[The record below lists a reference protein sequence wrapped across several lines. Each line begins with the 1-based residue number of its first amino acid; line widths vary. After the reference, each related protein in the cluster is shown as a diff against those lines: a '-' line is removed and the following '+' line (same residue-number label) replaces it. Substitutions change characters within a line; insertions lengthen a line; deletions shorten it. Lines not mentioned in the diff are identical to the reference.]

1 MDKIQNIAIIGGGGH
16 SKVVVDIINIINTQ
30 RHINYNIIGYFD
42 DDEKT
47 DLYSDIPY
55 LGELNRIRNRE
66 STIYYIIAI
75 GNIEIR
81 RQIYNQ
87 YNKLHFISLVH
98 PKSIIS
104 QSAKIEEGTVICAG
118 AIVQPDVKIGK
129 CCIINTNSNID
140 HESIICDFVN
150 INPSA
155 TLCGNVLIGK
165 NTIVG
170 ANATIIEKI
179 KIGEYNVIGAGSV
192 IIRDTTDHSKLVGVP
207 GKLLNS

>member
-1 MDKIQNIAIIGGGGH
+1 MGKIQNIVIIGGGGH
-16 SKVVVDIINIINTQ
+16 SKVVVDIINTQ
-30 RHINYNIIGYFD
+30 THSNYNIIGYFD
-42 DDEKT
+42 DDKKK
-47 DLYSDIPY
+47 DLCNIPY
-55 LGELNRIRNRE
+55 LGEIKNIKNCE
-66 STIYYIIAI
+66 SENYHIIAI
-75 GNIEIR
+75 GNIRIR
-81 RQIYNQ
+81 RQIYKQ
-87 YNKLHFISLVH
+87 YNKLRYISLVH
-98 PKSIIS
+98 HKSIVS
-104 QSAKIEEGTVICAG
+104 QDAIIEEGTVICAG
-118 AIVQPDVKIGK
+118 AIVQPKVKIGK

-179 KIGEYNVIGAGSV
+179 KIGKCNIIGAGSV
-192 IIRDTTDHSKLVGVP
+192 IIRDTDGHSKLVGVP

>member
-1 MDKIQNIAIIGGGGH
+1 MEIQNIIIIGGGGH
-16 SKVVVDIINIINTQ
+16 SKVVVDIINTQ
-30 RHINYNIIGYFD
+30 RLIKCKILGYYD
-42 DDEKT
+42 DDKNSN
-47 DLYSDIPY
+47 LYDIKYLGKINKIQNCESDI
-55 LGELNRIRNRE
+55 
-66 STIYYIIAI
+66 YYTIAI
-75 GNIEIR
+75 GDCNIR
-81 RQIYNQ
+81 KNMYKKYNNLR
-87 YNKLHFISLVH
+87 YISLIH

-104 QSAKIEEGTVICAG
+104 QSAIIEEGTIICAG
-118 AIVQPDVKIGK
+118 VIIQPDVKIGK

-165 NTIVG
+165 NTIIG

-192 IIRDTTDHSKLVGVP
+192 IIKNTEDNSKLVGVP

>member
-1 MDKIQNIAIIGGGGH
+1 MDKILNIIIIGGGGH
-16 SKVVVDIINIINTQ
+16 SKVIVDIINIQ
-30 RHINYNIIGYFD
+30 RYTNYNIIGYFD
-42 DDEKT
+42 DNEKT
-47 DLYSDIPY
+47 DLYNVPY
-55 LGELNRIRNRE
+55 LGKIKRIKNCE
-66 STIYYIIAI
+66 SKFYYIIAI
-75 GNIEIR
+75 GDNKIR
-81 RQIYNQ
+81 RRIYEN
-87 YNKLHFISLVH
+87 YNKLHYISLIH

-104 QSAKIEEGTVICAG
+104 QSAIIEEGCVICAG
-118 AIVQPDVKIGK
+118 AIVQSDVKIGK

-179 KIGEYNVIGAGSV
+179 KIGECNIIGAGSV
-192 IIRDTTDHSKLVGVP
+192 IIRDTNDHSKLAGVP
-207 GKLLNS
+207 GKLLNY

>member
-16 SKVVVDIINIINTQ
+16 SKVVVDIINTQ

-42 DDEKT
+42 DNERSN
-47 DLYSDIPY
+47 LYNMPY
-55 LGELNRIRNRE
+55 LGKINKIKNCE
-66 STIYYIIAI
+66 SKIYYVIAI
-75 GNIEIR
+75 GNIGIR
-81 RQIYNQ
+81 RQIYKQ
-87 YNKLHFISLVH
+87 YNKLRYISLIH
-98 PKSIIS
+98 PKSIVS
-104 QSAKIEEGTVICAG
+104 QSAIIEEGTVICAG
-118 AIVQPDVKIGK
+118 AIIQPKVKIGR

-179 KIGEYNVIGAGSV
+179 KIGECNIIGAGSV
-192 IIRDTTDHSKLVGVP
+192 IIRNTNDHSKLVGVP
-207 GKLLNS
+207 GKLLNN

>member
-16 SKVVVDIINIINTQ
+16 SKVVVDIINTQ

-42 DDEKT
+42 DNERSN
-47 DLYSDIPY
+47 LYNMPY
-55 LGELNRIRNRE
+55 LGKINKIKNCE
-66 STIYYIIAI
+66 SKIYYVIAI
-75 GNIEIR
+75 GNIGIR
-81 RQIYNQ
+81 RQIYKQ
-87 YNKLHFISLVH
+87 YNKLRYISLIH
-98 PKSIIS
+98 PKSIVS
-104 QSAKIEEGTVICAG
+104 QSAIIEEGTVICAG
-118 AIVQPDVKIGK
+118 AIVQPKVKIGR

-179 KIGEYNVIGAGSV
+179 KIGECNIIGAGSV
-192 IIRDTTDHSKLVGVP
+192 IIRNTNDHSKLVGVP
-207 GKLLNS
+207 GKLLNN

>member
-1 MDKIQNIAIIGGGGH
+1 MDQIPNIIIIGGGGH
-16 SKVVVDIINIINTQ
+16 SKVVVDIINTQ
-30 RHINYNIIGYFD
+30 RRIKCKILGYYD
-42 DDEKT
+42 DDKNSN
-47 DLYSDIPY
+47 LYDIKYLGKINKIQNCESDI
-55 LGELNRIRNRE
+55 
-66 STIYYIIAI
+66 YYTIAI
-75 GNIEIR
+75 GDCNIR
-81 RQIYNQ
+81 KNM
-87 YNKLHFISLVH
+87 YNKYNNLRYISLIH

-104 QSAKIEEGTVICAG
+104 RSAIIEEGTVICAG
-118 AIVQPDVKIGK
+118 AIVQPEVKIGK

-179 KIGEYNVIGAGSV
+179 KIGECNIIGAGSV

-207 GKLLNS
+207 GKLLNY